1 MFRWLLIAA
10 LSLCAPALEASA
22 FCGFYVAQA
31 DGDLFNKA
39 SKVALARKGE
49 RTVITMANDY
59 EGDLSEFAIVIP
71 VPEVISREQV
81 HIADPTPL
89 LKLDAFSAPR
99 LAEYY
104 DDNPCAPPPV
114 AYMAEDDAAMDMIV
128 VTGSRKREADY
139 GVFIE
144 DSYSAGEYDIV
155 ILSAERGNGLIE
167 WLNDNGYK
175 LPGGAEKILNSYIKS
190 DMKFF
195 LAKVNLDRKADTGSE
210 YLSPISIAYEDE
222 DFALPIRLGTLNAD
236 GTQDLIAFM
245 ISSEGRVETSNY
257 QTRKI
262 PTDKNV
268 PLFLKEEKDS
278 FGAFYKA
285 LFAHQVKKAGGTGVF
300 LEYFWDIGSCDPCA
314 GEPPSIAD
322 LLELGVFWME
332 DFGGDDPLPD
342 FETVW
347 QESGEDIGE
356 TRYMEEELRE
366 ETYWGDDLYL
376 TRLHIRYDA
385 KRFPEDLKFIETG
398 DTEYFQGRYVINVP
412 WRGEAEC
419 PAVKDYVAE
428 VAKRQSEEFSNV
440 VKMTGWKR
448 DDVKARATANGDY
461 PFTLKPKPPRTEPD
475 DDSVNKAAARS
486 IYDRYFW
493 WGSAFPDL
501 MAHETDD

>member
-59 EGDLSEFAIVIP
+59 EGELSEFAIVVP
-71 VPEVISREQV
+71 VPQVITREQV
-81 HIADPTPL
+81 HIADPSVLTV
-89 LKLDAFSAPR
+89 LDQFSAPR

-104 DDNPCAPPPV
+104 DENPCEPPI
-114 AYMAEDDAAMDMIV
+114 AYMVMEDAAMDT
-128 VTGSRKREADY
+128 VTVTASRKRESAY
-139 GVFIE
+139 GITIE
-144 DSYSAGEYDIV
+144 DSYSAGEYDII
-155 ILSAERGNGLIE
+155 ILSAERANGLID
-167 WLNDNGYK
+167 WLNDNDYK
-175 LPGGAEKILNSYIKS
+175 LPKGAEKILNSYIKS

-210 YLSPISIAYEDE
+210 FLRPISIAYEDE

-245 ISSEGRVETSNY
+245 LSSEGRIETSNY

-268 PLFLKEEKDS
+268 PLVLKEEKGS
-278 FGAFYKA
+278 FGEFYKA
-285 LFAHQVKKAGGTGVF
+285 LFDHQVKKAGGTGVF
-300 LEYFWDIGSCDPCA
+300 LEYFWDVGGCDPCA
-314 GEPPSIAD
+314 GDPPSVAD
-322 LLELGVFWME
+322 LLELGVFWMD
-332 DFGGDDPLPD
+332 DFGGEDPLPD

-347 QESGEDIGE
+347 AESGESIDE
-356 TRYMEEELRE
+356 TQYMEEELRE
-366 ETYWGDDLYL
+366 DNYWGDDLFL

-385 KRFPEDLKFIETG
+385 KHFPEDLKFIETG
-398 DTEYFQGRYVINVP
+398 DTDYFQGRYVINVP

-419 PAVKDYVAE
+419 PALKDYVAD

-440 VKMTGWKR
+440 VKLTGWKR

-461 PFTLKPKPPRTEPD
+461 PFTLAPKPPRTDPD
-475 DDSVNKAAARS
+475 ADSENKAAARS

-501 MAHETDD
+501 VEHETEN